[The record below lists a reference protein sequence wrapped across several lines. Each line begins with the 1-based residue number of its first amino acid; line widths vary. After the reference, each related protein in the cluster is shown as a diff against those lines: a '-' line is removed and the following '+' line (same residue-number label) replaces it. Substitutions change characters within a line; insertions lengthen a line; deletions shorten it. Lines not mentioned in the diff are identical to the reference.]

1 MDIGKTGSRLA
12 LVALPLCLCL
22 LLSCLQLES
31 TKTLAEEEDLRVRDK
46 NISQTRVELE
56 EKMRRELDHIRSLQ
70 TALELSKSQEEAAT
84 EQLAE
89 QKKAEEAVNKD
100 VAAVTAQN
108 AKKKE
113 ELVKLQKELQLSQ
126 TKAEELKNTLATE
139 RSRIAAREEIL
150 ERETSRTEEVWL
162 KVSQASAELKKLSIE
177 EARLKKEIA
186 ALESRIFETRQVLD
200 ESRSALDADR
210 KTLEELRRRID
221 ELLKRDG

>member
-1 MDIGKTGSRLA
+1 MEIRKAGSRLA
-12 LVALPLCLCL
+12 LVMLTVCLCAL
-22 LLSCLQLES
+22 VSCLQLES

-46 NISQTRVELE
+46 NITQTRVELE

-84 EQLAE
+84 EQLKE
-89 QKKAEEAVNKD
+89 QKKAEEAVSKD

-113 ELVKLQKELQLSQ
+113 ELAKLQNELQLSQ

-150 ERETSRTEEVWL
+150 EREASRTEEVWL
-162 KVSQASAELKKLSIE
+162 KVSQASEELKKLEIE
-177 EARLKKEIA
+177 DARLKKEIA
-186 ALESRIFETRQVLD
+186 SFEKRIFEAQQVLE
-200 ESRSALDADR
+200 ESQSLLDSDR
-210 KTLEELRRRID
+210 KTLEQLKRRIE
-221 ELLKRDG
+221 ELLKRDE